1 MKVTA
6 QLRHLDITPRKVNT
20 VAKLIRGMDVTRAEA
35 HLRFLTKRAS
45 LPLQKLIRSAL
56 ANARHNLQATGS
68 NFVIHE
74 IVVTQGPMLKR
85 RFPRSR
91 GRIDVKRKRRSHVR
105 LVLEEKSSV

>member
-1 MKVTA
+1 MKATA
-6 QLRHLDITPRKVNT
+6 NLRYLNIAPRKVNS
-20 VAKLIRGMDVTRAEA
+20 VAKLIRGMDVASAQA

-45 LPLQKLIRSAL
+45 LPLLKLINSAF

-68 NFVIHE
+68 DFLIKE

-91 GRIDVKRKRRSHVR
+91 GRVDIKRKRRSHVR
-105 LVLEEKSSV
+105 LVLEDKS